1 MLKFK
6 KNKYN
11 IKKSSELEVFLTTG
25 LEVYSA
31 INQKN
36 KKKIINKSKIENSK
50 TDEKIDQLLSTY
62 EKNKKIEFTEKRQI
76 KDEKPYLEFVEMG
89 NNFEKKL
96 QTKNIEKTNLDDKI
110 IKQPSSE
117 IKELSFNIKDE
128 KENTKELKFNIAKKT
143 EETKKSDKKEKK
155 NNNKGFFKF
164 KSKKIDEKPEIITKP
179 SDFKKQEIK
188 KKKKR
193 SFFNKSKKIDE
204 KNNDKNITKKSDSQS
219 DEINKDTIS
228 KEKTLFDE
236 DIKKVLLITDNLL
249 EKLPEDV
256 INEFIKSKD
265 FELYERVINKIK

>member
-62 EKNKKIEFTEKRQI
+62 ENNKKIEFSEKRQI

-96 QTKNIEKTNLDDKI
+96 QTKNVEKTNLDDRKI
-110 IKQPSSE
+110 KLPSSE

-128 KENTKELKFNIAKKT
+128 KENTRELKFNIAKKT
-143 EETKKSDKKEKK
+143 EEIKNSDKKEKK
-155 NNNKGFFKF
+155 NNSKGFFKF

-179 SDFKKQEIK
+179 SDFNKQEIK

-219 DEINKDTIS
+219 DEINKDTTS